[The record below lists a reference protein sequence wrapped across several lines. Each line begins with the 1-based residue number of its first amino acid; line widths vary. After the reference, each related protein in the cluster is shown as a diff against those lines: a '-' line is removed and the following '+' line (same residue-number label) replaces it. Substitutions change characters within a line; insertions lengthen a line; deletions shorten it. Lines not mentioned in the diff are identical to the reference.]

1 MFKEAREHIE
11 KQKPLL
17 FVYVDRQ
24 IMKHLPMQFMGKLD
38 QSFLGFL
45 NYKQSELL
53 LEIWLEKEKENQ
65 LKSLPGFVKNYPVLL
80 LNMQISP
87 EEIQKVLLN
96 SGNPQMGVF
105 ANGLNLKESLG
116 ENVFMT
122 VHDFRYMEIFQ
133 GDFSSIQG
141 TAGIHIKDRKPYE
154 MVLEMLLQQGT
165 PGKIGQPGSPARF
178 TKESYK
184 GNQLYLFEGI
194 PMGKQGQ
201 SMSLYAVILN
211 DYLMMSLSKQNL
223 RSIVDNF
230 KSGKDNLRMKVED
243 GKLFLYMDIQE
254 MTRKIP
260 MVAPMMQRYGIDI
273 QNFDYLRGFYEYA
286 ASLMKANISIHFK

>member
-1 MFKEAREHIE
+1 
-11 KQKPLL
+11 
-17 FVYVDRQ
+17 
-24 IMKHLPMQFMGKLD
+24 
-38 QSFLGFL
+38 
-45 NYKQSELL
+45 
-53 LEIWLEKEKENQ
+53 
-65 LKSLPGFVKNYPVLL
+65 
-80 LNMQISP
+80 
-87 EEIQKVLLN
+87 
-96 SGNPQMGVF
+96 
-105 ANGLNLKESLG
+105 
-116 ENVFMT
+116 
-122 VHDFRYMEIFQ
+122 
-133 GDFSSIQG
+133 
-141 TAGIHIKDRKPYE
+141 
-154 MVLEMLLQQGT
+154 
-165 PGKIGQPGSPARF
+165 
-178 TKESYK
+178 
-184 GNQLYLFEGI
+184 
-194 PMGKQGQ
+194 MGKQGQ